1 MYSEAQGND
10 GACYKRST
18 RSNHG
23 SVSGE
28 AFKALAYGIH
38 GFGSDEADSGDHG
51 LRVPRMQVGKLSSE
65 QAKGV
70 SLRTRIWIWGFSLWG

>member
-1 MYSEAQGND
+1 MDSEAQGSD
-10 GACYKRST
+10 GACYERST

-38 GFGSDEADSGDHG
+38 GFDSDEVDSGGHG
-51 LRVPRMQVGKLSSE
+51 LRVPMMQVGKLSSE
-65 QAKGV
+65 
-70 SLRTRIWIWGFSLWG
+70 